1 MSVKTGSESGDNRI
15 PDRRGVFSSSG
26 LMVIKGSVG
35 SIIFNNPENGYTVL
49 RRICEGEEVTCTGFF
64 PSLSDGEKLELKGA
78 FENHGRFGRQF
89 RAEECRVLP
98 PESEEGILTYLSS
111 GVLPY
116 VGAVT
121 AGKILKRFGSDALNV
136 IEKAPERLAEI
147 SGISPERAKRIGEAY
162 LSVKDMR
169 DQIMFLQGLGITL
182 NLAMKIYSVYK
193 ENSVKT
199 VKENPY
205 RLIQDVDGIG
215 FLTADKIALGSGVGA
230 GSEFR
235 LCAGAEYALRE
246 SGEKSGNTYM
256 TEDEL
261 AESASKV
268 LKLSEEEFRSRLPE
282 IMERLEFDLSVKR
295 LDREGKTVYA
305 LFRNY
310 NAERSIAARLVRLK
324 NEAALRGRNVDD
336 SLIDHYERINRIRL
350 HPGQREA
357 VRNAVSQG
365 AAVITGGPGTGK
377 TTVIKC
383 LCTVFEAMGCKVECM
398 SPTGRAAKRIEQ
410 ATGRHAKTIHR
421 ALEYTYRN
429 GMFFMRNE
437 NNPLT
442 ADVVIVDE
450 ASMVDIFVFNALLK
464 AVKRGG
470 GIVLV
475 GDKDQLPSVGAG
487 NVLSD
492 IIKSN
497 VLAVSFLSHIYRQ
510 SADSIIVSNAHLIN
524 ECKMPVINNRS
535 RDFFFIE
542 TESQEETAGLIV
554 GLVTKRL
561 PGFTGVQPADIQVL
575 CPMKAGDAG
584 VEHLNVLLQRAVN
597 PPRREVAE
605 FSFGKNVFRV
615 GDKVMQTVNDYQ
627 CRWERFSP
635 EGETESGAGVFNGD
649 MGFITDIREEGV
661 TILFDDGRVAVYS
674 QAELPNITEA
684 YAVTVHKSQ
693 GSEFEVVVIPVVSGP
708 PGIIN
713 KNLLYTAVTR
723 AKKTVVLIG
732 SRSHLYYMVKN
743 NYIVTRSTLL
753 RHFLPEAE
761 EAYKKYISDGGAV

>member
-1 MSVKTGSESGDNRI
+1 MQVSGEIQN
-15 PDRRGVFSSSG
+15 
-26 LMVIKGSVG
+26 
-35 SIIFNNPENGYTVL
+35 IIFNNAETGYTVIDVKL
-49 RRICEGEEVTCTGFF
+49 DSGEFITAVGIFPPVTESEQVVMRGSFKF
-64 PSLSDGEKLELKGA
+64 HSR
-78 FENHGRFGRQF
+78 HGRQF
-89 RAEECRVLP
+89 AADEIEIYPPKQAESIVK
-98 PESEEGILTYLSS
+98 YLSS
-111 GVLPY
+111 GLFKG
-116 VGAVT
+116 VGEATARAIVT
-121 AGKILKRFGSDALNV
+121 KFGNQTLEI
-136 IEKAPERLAEI
+136 IEKSPTQLFKVKGVSLKKAMEIGLAFN
-147 SGISPERAKRIGEAY
+147 S
-162 LSVKDMR
+162 MR
-169 DQIMFLQGLGITL
+169 RMQDAILFLQKFSISI
-182 NLAMKIYSVYK
+182 NMAIKIYRIYGDDTK
-193 ENSVKT
+193 KT
-199 VKENPY
+199 VEANPY
-205 RLIQDVDGIG
+205 RLIDDVDRLG
-215 FLTADKIALGSGVGA
+215 FATADRMAAEMGIEKDSDFRIKA
-230 GSEFR
+230 GI
-235 LCAGAEYALRE
+235 
-246 SGEKSGNTYM
+246 TY
-256 TEDEL
+256 TLKDFAAKNGHTFLPRTLLTDE
-261 AESASKV
+261 V
-268 LKLSEEEFRSRLPE
+268 LKLLGFDESMTDRIAYNIEDMVFLKQLYLYDLDDDKAVMTYPAYLLERSLARRLAAIEEEH
-282 IMERLEFDLSVKR
+282 
-295 LDREGKTVYA
+295 
-305 LFRNY
+305 
-310 NAERSIAARLVRLK
+310 AAVITARDGYIEK
-324 NEAALRGRNVDD
+324 YEAQNG
-336 SLIDHYERINRIRL
+336 ITL
-350 HPGQREA
+350 HQSQKEA
-357 VRNAVSQG
+357 VT
-365 AAVITGGPGTGK
+365 AAFERGVEIITGGPGTGK
-377 TTVIKC
+377 TTIIKC
-383 LCTVFEAMGCKVECM
+383 IAEIFEQQGRKAVLCA
-398 SPTGRAAKRIEQ
+398 PTGRAAKRLSE
-410 ATGRHAKTIHR
+410 ATGREAKTIHR
-421 ALEYTYRN
+421 LLDLDFKDGKGYFTY
-429 GMFFMRNE
+429 NE
-437 NNPLT
+437 NTRLP

-450 ASMVDIFVFNALLK
+450 VSMVDEYVFGALVK
-464 AVKRGG
+464 AVDRGAG
-470 GIVLV
+470 LILV

-497 VLAVSFLSHIYRQ
+497 VIAVSFLSHIYRQ